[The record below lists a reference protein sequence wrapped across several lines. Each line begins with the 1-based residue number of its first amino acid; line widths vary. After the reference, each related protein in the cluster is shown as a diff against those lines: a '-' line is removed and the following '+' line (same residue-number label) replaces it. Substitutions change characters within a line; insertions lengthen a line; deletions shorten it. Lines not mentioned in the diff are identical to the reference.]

1 MKRKLFSIDTQLYKV
16 TGVEKVMLDIHHAVR
31 DDYEAKIVGTIPYK
45 EVNKDH
51 NIPYEEYIHF
61 HNPFMFYNSIVIVHE
76 RQLLLFL
83 GLLNFFLFQKIK
95 IVYIHHNLLY
105 NHVKSTILPKTIVAI
120 ADRGIENLTKVF
132 KAPSKDIHKIYNCV
146 QDVYSEPHHAN
157 NNETITLLFPGRINN
172 QKQQTEIVKRLRG
185 KLDRRIKILF
195 AGDGP
200 NLDELSEL
208 CKAESQFESLGFR
221 SDVKQ
226 LMQKCDYVFLYSVHE
241 GLPITLIEASMLGV
255 PIICSDVGGNPEIC
269 HDGKNG
275 WVLNDWDSLIRTLNS
290 LPNVSTEDY
299 RRMCDE
305 SRRIY
310 EENFTFDIFKKKYLK
325 LLQYICYNQ

>member
-76 RQLLLFL
+76 RRLLLFFR
-83 GLLNFFLFQKIK
+83 LLNFFLFQKIK
-95 IVYIHHNLLY
+95 IVYIHHNLFY
-105 NHVKSTILPKTIVAI
+105 DHVKSTILPKTIVAI
-120 ADRGIENLTKVF
+120 ADRGIENLIKVF

-157 NNETITLLFPGRINN
+157 NKETITLLLPGRINS
-172 QKQQTEIVKRLRG
+172 QKQQIEIVKRLNG

-208 CKAESQFESLGFR
+208 CKAESQFETLGFR

-226 LMQKCDYVFLYSVHE
+226 LMQKCDYVLLYSVHE
-241 GLPITLIEASMLGV
+241 GLPITLIEASMLGI
-255 PIICSDVGGNPEIC
+255 PIICSGVGGNLEIC

-275 WVLNDWDSLIRTLNS
+275 WVINDWDSLIRTLNS

-310 EENFTFDIFKKKYLK
+310 EENFTFERFKKNYLK
-325 LLQYICYNQ
+325 LLNTL

>member
-1 MKRKLFSIDTQLYKV
+1 MNHKKVFSIDTQLYKV
-16 TGVEKVMLDIHHAVR
+16 TGVEKVLLDIHHAVR
-31 DDYEAKIVGTIPYK
+31 NDYEAKIVGTIPYK
-45 EVNKDH
+45 KVNKDH

-76 RQLLLFL
+76 RRLLLFL

-105 NHVKSTILPKTIVAI
+105 KHIKSTILPKTIVAI
-120 ADRGIENLTKVF
+120 ADRGIENLIKVF

-157 NNETITLLFPGRINN
+157 DKETITLLLPGRINS
-172 QKQQTEIVKRLRG
+172 QKQQIEIVKRLRG
-185 KLDRRIKILF
+185 KLDKRIKILF

-200 NLDELSEL
+200 NLDELSRL
-208 CKAESQFESLGFR
+208 CKNESQFEVLGFR
-221 SDVKQ
+221 SDVKK
-226 LMQKCDYVFLYSVHE
+226 LMQSSNYVFLYSVHE
-241 GLPITLIEASMLGV
+241 GLPITLIEATMLGV

-275 WVLNDWDSLIRTLNS
+275 WVLNDWDALIKTLNN
-290 LPNVSTEDY
+290 LPNVSQEDY
-299 RRMCDE
+299 RRMCNE

-310 EENFTFDIFKKKYLK
+310 EENFTFDIFKEKYLK
-325 LLQYICYNQ
+325 LLKTL